1 MRITVGH
8 HTGIL
13 GVVLFEN
20 VQSGGDMLEY
30 WVLFFSSRTPHWNIG
45 HSSFL
50 KMYRIVEHVGIL
62 GVVIHYS

>member
-1 MRITVGH
+1 MGITVGR

-20 VQSGGDMLEY
+20 VQSGGGY
-30 WVLFFSSRTPHWNIG
+30 
-45 HSSFL
+45 
-50 KMYRIVEHVGIL
+50 VGIL